1 MDNKHIIKVLKETI
15 GRLEGVETGK
25 LITNIAKKTKDLK
38 SVSLEDQ
45 LLLGAMLGSVLH
57 KDYCEGRKL
66 DKPLENGLENDPRVK
81 VLNQELDQ
89 QFVKDV
95 LIGKIPTSDTL
106 YIEGGKVYMDIANT
120 SFENLSPYWQYDNF
134 MAGACAA
141 RSVITNWDG
150 LMHPNPEVREYVKVG
165 VANAIHESW
174 IGRGNVEAW
183 NSDLATAYIN
193 LTPSEQEKDL
203 KHYVM
208 GSKLVDWLER
218 EISNVDENITG
229 SGFDPN

>member
-1 MDNKHIIKVLKETI
+1 MDKDHIIEVLKRTTEK
-15 GRLEGVETGK
+15 LDGVETGK
-25 LITNIAKKTKDLK
+25 LIIDVAKRTKDLK

-45 LLLGAMLGSVLH
+45 LLLGAVLGSVLH
-57 KDYCEGRKL
+57 NDYCKGRKL
-66 DKPLENGLENDPRVK
+66 DKPLENGLENEPRVK
-81 VLNQELDQ
+81 VLDQELDQ

-95 LIGKIPTSDTL
+95 LIGRIPTSDTL
-106 YIEGGKVYMDIANT
+106 YIEGGKVHMDIANT
-120 SFENLSPYWQYDNF
+120 SFENLSPFWQYDNF

-141 RSVITNWDG
+141 RSVITNWEG
-150 LMHPNPEVREYVKVG
+150 LMNPSAEVRKYVKVG

-208 GSKLVDWLER
+208 GSKLVDWLSR
-218 EISNVDENITG
+218 EIANVDENSTG
-229 SGFDPN
+229 SDFAPN